1 MTRECAQTRLIRAG
15 HLWYGAAFTDEQCG
29 AAPVEWLKAAAH
41 QQIVLPTQSSG
52 TEETQ

>member
-1 MTRECAQTRLIRAG
+1 MRANPSSFAPDTCG
-15 HLWYGAAFTDEQCG
+15 TALAFTDEQCG
-29 AAPVEWLKAAAH
+29 AAPVEWLKATAH